1 MNRFFDNY
9 DIVLRKLMFCNE
21 SINFGF
27 KLHKVLYCIWKW
39 LKFIQLLLWP
49 NINIFD
55 RIMRSLTLNC
65 LNGIIKRLL
74 RFTES
79 KLLPL
84 RSFWSWFIDLI
95 YLRLVI
101 KMQRYN
107 LLWIFN
113 LNSKLI
119 EWLYISLQ
127 IFTYSYWLTFFCL
140 HTIFFFL
147 IKVLSLITNR
157 TLIFCDVFHQF
168 NFFVNFTL
176 VLFL

>member
-1 MNRFFDNY
+1 
-9 DIVLRKLMFCNE
+9 MFCNE

-27 KLHKVLYCIWKW
+27 KLHKVLDCILKW

-49 NINIFD
+49 DVNIFD

-74 RFTES
+74 GFTES

-113 LNSKLI
+113 LNRNLI

-127 IFTYSYWLTFFCL
+127 IFTYSYRLTFFCL
-140 HTIFFFL
+140 HTIFLFL